1 LFPEAIARASLI
13 SEPSAFPSL
22 QVSQIAE
29 AMNGQSVRVPHA
41 LVRKP
46 LDMSREP
53 TPRLQVQVMPGHAAV
68 NLDRTSDRLGNGLYR
83 RHGGQRAGAARVP
96 HRAGRQRNNA
106 QHSTGRGEI
115 FMKLLWSSRS
125 PFVRKVVVVAHE
137 LGIAD
142 RIELQ
147 RVNVTASATNAEVT
161 RFNPLNKIPTLLL
174 DDGSVMIDS
183 PVIAE
188 YLDETYGK
196 GELFCREAVRHWQV
210 RRLHALGDG
219 IMNFNIARLGEK
231 ARGEKASEI
240 FTAAFLAKTKATLDV
255 LEQETEQLEPLS
267 IGSIAVG
274 VALAHLD
281 FRFAKDAW
289 RDRRP
294 RLAAW
299 HARFA
304 ERASIR
310 ATTPEDVY

>member
-1 LFPEAIARASLI
+1 MLP
-13 SEPSAFPSL
+13 AFP
-22 QVSQIAE
+22 A
-29 AMNGQSVRVPHA
+29 A
-41 LVRKP
+41 LDGR
-46 LDMSREP
+46 S
-53 TPRLQVQVMPGHAAV
+53 AI
-68 NLDRTSDRLGNGLYR
+68 GNKW
-83 RHGGQRAGAARVP
+83 RHG
-96 HRAGRQRNNA
+96 
-106 QHSTGRGEI
+106 EM

-142 RIELQ
+142 TIELQ

-161 RFNPLNKIPTLLL
+161 HFNPLNKIPTLLL

-196 GELFCREAVRHWQV
+196 GELFARNAARRWQV
-210 RRLHALGDG
+210 KRLHALGDG

-231 ARGEKASEI
+231 SRGEKASES
-240 FTAAFLAKTKATLDV
+240 FAAAFLAKTKATLDM
-255 LEQETEQLEPLS
+255 LELEAALLELLT
-267 IGSIAVG
+267 IGSIAIA

-281 FRFAKDAW
+281 FRFADDGW
-289 RDRRP
+289 RDQRP

-304 ERASIR
+304 ERGSMK